1 VGGRYPSASKSIGE
15 PILIGQALIELGLID
30 QPSLDTAI
38 TEQIFQ
44 LQIAL
49 RETNQELEQ
58 RVEARTADLQQALE
72 KLTELNQ
79 LKANFIANIS
89 HELRTPLTHIKGY
102 LDLMEDGTL
111 GPLANQQAS
120 AIEVMMRAEHR
131 LETLIDDLIQ
141 FSLISRGE
149 FQLQLEPVDL
159 KTIIEAAVQQSSPKA
174 DIKTI
179 TLHHNRSDSL
189 SVRADRAKIGW
200 VFIQLID
207 NAIKFTS
214 RRIHTDIG
222 YTRKIVSVSALF
234 GDSVTPGIPRS
245 LAFG

>member
-1 VGGRYPSASKSIGE
+1 
-15 PILIGQALIELGLID
+15 LIGQALIELGLID

-79 LKANFIANIS
+79 LKANFIANVS

-159 KTIIEAAVQQSSPKA
+159 RTIIEAVQRSSQ
-174 DIKTI
+174 
-179 TLHHNRSDSL
+179 
-189 SVRADRAKIGW
+189 G
-200 VFIQLID
+200 
-207 NAIKFTS
+207 
-214 RRIHTDIG
+214 
-222 YTRKIVSVSALF
+222 
-234 GDSVTPGIPRS
+234 
-245 LAFG
+245 